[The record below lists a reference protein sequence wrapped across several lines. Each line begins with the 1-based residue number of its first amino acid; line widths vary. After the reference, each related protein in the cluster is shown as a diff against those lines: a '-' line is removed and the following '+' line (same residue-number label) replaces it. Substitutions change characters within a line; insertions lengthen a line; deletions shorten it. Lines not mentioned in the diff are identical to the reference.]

1 MPTLVE
7 LSRCK
12 IQIYAGDHAPPH
24 FKIYGPGTNANVD
37 IETLEIIAG
46 RAERKALRQALAR
59 FTAQDWASHPE
70 NRARLRAAWRR
81 LNERG

>member
-24 FKIYGPGTNANVD
+24 FKIYGPGTNANIA
-37 IETLEIIAG
+37 IETLEVIAG
-46 RAERKALRQALAR
+46 KAERKALREALA
-59 FTAQDWASHPE
+59 WASRRE
-70 NRARLRAAWRR
+70 NRALLREAWSR

>member
-24 FKIYGPGTNANVD
+24 FKIYGPGSNANVD

-46 RAERKALRQALAR
+46 RADRKALRQALN
-59 FTAQDWASHPE
+59 WASRPE

>member
-24 FKIYGPGTNANVD
+24 FKIYGPGSNANVA
-37 IETLEIIAG
+37 IETLEVIAG
-46 RAERKALRQALAR
+46 KAGRKALREAR
-59 FTAQDWASHPE
+59 AKK
-70 NRARLRAAWRR
+70 
-81 LNERG
+81 